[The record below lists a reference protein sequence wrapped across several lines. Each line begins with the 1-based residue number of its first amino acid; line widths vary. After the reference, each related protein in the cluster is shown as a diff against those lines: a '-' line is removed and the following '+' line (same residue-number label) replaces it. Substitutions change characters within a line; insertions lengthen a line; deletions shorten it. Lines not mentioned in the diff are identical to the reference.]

1 MKKLLNLL
9 LLVAL
14 VIGFV
19 SCEPVENTDSKYES
33 KLVGK
38 WNATSIKGTLSQ
50 GSLVL
55 QEEVITLPAEGKCES
70 VVFDFKKDGTFDEIV
85 VEADGDRDV
94 EKGKY
99 SVTDG
104 KLILSYLDVS
114 EEPVQLDIV
123 DISNKNLILKAS
135 GSSAGGISAT
145 FELHFEKL

>member
-14 VIGFV
+14 AIGFV

-55 QEEVITLPAEGKCES
+55 QEEVITFPAEGKCES
-70 VVFDFKKDGTFDEIV
+70 VVFDFKKEGTFEIIV
-85 VEADGDRDV
+85 VYADGDKDIEEGGVSVRSRKDGDMGSRKVDEFIRDLV
-94 EKGKY
+94 EEIRTK
-99 SVTDG
+99 
-104 KLILSYLDVS
+104 KL
-114 EEPVQLDIV
+114 
-123 DISNKNLILKAS
+123 
-135 GSSAGGISAT
+135 
-145 FELHFEKL
+145 